1 MHLLITR
8 PIEDADATM
17 RALKQQ
23 GHNAVSVPLL
33 TIAPV
38 ANLSFDLQDVQGLVI
53 TSANGIRAFAQAN
66 EQRDMA
72 IYAVGQASAHTASAL
87 GFTHVDAAQG
97 DVPSLARLIE
107 QRCDKAAGALLH
119 LSGAQRAGDIK
130 ALLEVAG
137 FTVRRQNAYGARAL
151 DHMPQT
157 LAGLLTPTDR
167 PQLDGV
173 LFFSPRTAHI
183 FKELVTDSGFNDAC
197 GHLTAYCL
205 SQAVADAL
213 TPLRFKGLRTAP
225 RRDQEALLALL
236 DSE

>member
-8 PIEDADATM
+8 PIEDADVTI
-17 RALKQQ
+17 RALKQR
-23 GHNAVSVPLL
+23 GHSAVSVPLL
-33 TIAPV
+33 TIEPV
-38 ANLSFDLQDVQGLVI
+38 ANLSFDLHDVQGLVI

-66 EQRDMA
+66 EQRDVA
-72 IYAVGQASAHTASAL
+72 IFAVGQASADTACAL
-87 GFTHVDAAQG
+87 GFTPITAAAG

-107 QRCDKAAGALLH
+107 QRCDKAAGVLLH

-130 ALLEVAG
+130 ELLEAAG

-151 DHMPQT
+151 DHMPQP
-157 LAGLLTPTDR
+157 LAGLLTATDR

-173 LFFSPRTAHI
+173 LFFSPRTARI
-183 FKELVTDSGFNDAC
+183 FKKLVTDAGFNHAC

-213 TPLRFKGLRTAP
+213 TPLRFKGLRAAP